1 MAVIILTRL
10 GHRFKLSFI
19 IRIGFKMNTITTKD
33 LRELKQRNEKIT
45 VLTAY
50 DASFTKHLEQAGVEV
65 ILVGDSLG
73 MVMQGH
79 DSTIPVIVDDM
90 VYHTK
95 MVSRARERALLIA
108 DLPYHSYLNKE
119 QAFKNAQ
126 RLIEEAGAD
135 MVKFEGGGEFVSTAE
150 YLINKD
156 IPVCGHLGLLPQ
168 SVKELG
174 GYKVQGREQTAADKI
189 VADAQALAD
198 VGVEIIVL
206 ECIPQQLAK
215 RITEEVDVI
224 TIGIGA
230 GADCSGQVLVLYD
243 LLGITPGKRP
253 KFSKDFLAEL
263 GSGKS
268 MTAAIEA
275 YVSAVKNLTFPD
287 EEHSFN

>member
-1 MAVIILTRL
+1 M
-10 GHRFKLSFI
+10 
-19 IRIGFKMNTITTKD
+19 ITTNY
-33 LRELKQRNEKIT
+33 LRELKNRNEKIT

-73 MVMQGH
+73 MVVQGH
-79 DSTIPVIVDDM
+79 DSTVPVTVDDM

-95 MVSRARERALLIA
+95 MVSRAREKALLIT

-119 QAFKNAQ
+119 QALENAL
-126 RLIEEAGAD
+126 RLMNEAGAD
-135 MVKFEGGGEFVSTAE
+135 MVKFEGGGEFVAVADH
-150 YLINKD
+150 LIKNG

-168 SVKELG
+168 SVVELG

-189 VADAQALAD
+189 VKDAQALMNA
-198 VGVEIIVL
+198 GVEMIVL

-215 RITEEVDVI
+215 RITDEVDVI

-230 GADCSGQVLVLYD
+230 GVDCSGQVLVLYD

-263 GSGKS
+263 KGEKS
-268 MTAAIEA
+268 ITAAIEA
-275 YVSAVKNLTFPD
+275 YVKDVKSLDFPN

>member
-1 MAVIILTRL
+1 M
-10 GHRFKLSFI
+10 
-19 IRIGFKMNTITTKD
+19 ITANY
-33 LRELKQRNEKIT
+33 LRELKNRHEKIT

-50 DASFTKHLEQAGVEV
+50 DASFTKHLEQAEVEV

-79 DSTIPVIVDDM
+79 DSTIPVTVDDM

-95 MVSRARERALLIA
+95 MVSRAREKALLIA
-108 DLPYHSYLNKE
+108 DLPYHSYLSKE
-119 QAFKNAQ
+119 DALKNAR
-126 RLIEEAGAD
+126 RLTDDAGAD
-135 MVKFEGGGEFVSTAE
+135 MVKLEGGGEFVAVAD
-150 YLINKD
+150 YIVKNG

-168 SVKELG
+168 SVIELG
-174 GYKVQGREQTAADKI
+174 GYKVQGREQKAADNI
-189 VADAQALAD
+189 VEDAKALMN
-198 VGVEIIVL
+198 VGVEMVVL

-215 RITEEVDVI
+215 RITDEVDII

-230 GADCSGQVLVLYD
+230 GVDCSGQVLVLYD

-263 GSGKS
+263 DGNKS
-268 MTAAIEA
+268 ITSAIKA
-275 YVSAVKNLTFPD
+275 YVKAVKSSTFPD

>member
-1 MAVIILTRL
+1 MITINDL
-10 GHRFKLSFI
+10 HKL
-19 IRIGFKMNTITTKD
+19 K
-33 LRELKQRNEKIT
+33 ERNEKIT

-79 DSTIPVIVDDM
+79 DSTLPVTVDEM

-95 MVSRARERALLIA
+95 MVSRARENALLIA
-108 DLPYHSYLNKE
+108 DMPYHSYLDKA
-119 QAFKNAQ
+119 QALNNAR
-126 RLIEEAGAD
+126 RLMEAGAD
-135 MVKFEGGGEFVSTAE
+135 MVKFEGGGQFVSIAAH
-150 YLINKD
+150 LIKHN

-174 GYKVQGREQTAADKI
+174 GYKVQGREQSAASI
-189 VADAQALAD
+189 IIEDAQALTA
-198 VGVEIIVL
+198 VGVELIVL

-215 RITEEVDVI
+215 RITDEVDVM

-230 GADCSGQVLVLYD
+230 GVDCSGQVLVLYD

-253 KFSKDFLAEL
+253 KFSKNFLAEL
-263 GSGKS
+263 DKNKS
-268 MTAAIEA
+268 ITAAIEA
-275 YVSAVKNLTFPD
+275 YVTAVKNLDFPD